1 MLGEFKGKIN
11 ELIFMDDLKLYG
23 KMMQELDS
31 LVQTVRIFN
40 VDIGMQFGISK
51 CAMLEMERGKVV
63 QSEETELPNG
73 KTIKS
78 LQDEK

>member
-40 VDIGMQFGISK
+40 GDIGMQFGISK
-51 CAMLEMERGKVV
+51 CAMLEMERDKVV

-78 LQDEK
+78 LNDEK